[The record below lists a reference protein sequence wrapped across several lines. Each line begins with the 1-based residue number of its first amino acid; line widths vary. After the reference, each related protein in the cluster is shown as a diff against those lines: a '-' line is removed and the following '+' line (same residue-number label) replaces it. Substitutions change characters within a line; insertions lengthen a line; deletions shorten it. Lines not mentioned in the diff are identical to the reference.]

1 MRHASNPRRATSGH
15 LCALSLFA
23 VLAAPTQAGVLS
35 GTVTA
40 ADGTPIAGAIV
51 SVTDAQ
57 GRSQAVYSL
66 EDGTY
71 RLDTGLSG
79 ALDVLGRKRYYEDAH
94 ATLELGADA
103 SASRDFTLAA
113 ITDPK
118 ALSDAHPAL
127 SHFSMMAFDEDP
139 KALFSR
145 PNFAR
150 DCLTCHQLGN
160 AFTRWQ
166 RPAESWVPTVQRM
179 HGYLGD
185 ASEEDIRARSEF
197 LARSFDGRLAT
208 SRPTVPYDP
217 MLAQATIYR
226 WSLEDAV
233 VPHDAEFDEENHRIY
248 ISEMFAGEL
257 LEVNLDSGEV
267 KHMKLPDDGMPPGGM
282 FAKMG
287 LPSPYGLTISRSPH
301 SLTKGHDGRWYL
313 SDSIGAAITAFDPKT
328 GEFQN
333 YDMEK
338 GSLYPHTI
346 RTGLDG
352 RIWFS
357 ITFSDQIGRFDPKT
371 GEMTVIDLPKTPSLS
386 TPGTTVPY
394 GVAIH
399 PETGD
404 IWYAKLASDKIGHI
418 DPETL
423 EVTEYDSPVRA
434 PRRQRFDKQGYL
446 WVAGFSDGAIARID
460 TRTMDAKVIPLPVFA
475 EGEIPAPYALA
486 VHPDTQD
493 IWINDTMNDVAWR
506 YIQAEERFVVYP
518 LVLRGTY
525 TRDFTFTHKGWACTA
540 SNPIPPAA
548 LEGGVP
554 ELICIDGG
562 SAGAVAS
569 R

>member
-1 MRHASNPRRATSGH
+1 MRYASNTGGSTSGY
-15 LCALSLFA
+15 LCALSLLA
-23 VLAAPTQAGVLS
+23 VLAMPTQAGVLS
-35 GTVTA
+35 GTVSA
-40 ADGTPIAGAIV
+40 GDGTPIAGAIV
-51 SVTDAQ
+51 SVTDAR

-71 RLDTGLSG
+71 RLDTGLTG
-79 ALDVLGRKRYYEDAH
+79 ALEVLGRKRYHEDAKLSL
-94 ATLELGADA
+94 TLGAEA
-103 SASRDFTLAA
+103 AESRDFTLDA

-127 SHFSMMAFDEDP
+127 SHFSMMAFDDDP
-139 KALFSR
+139 NALFSR

-166 RPAESWVPTVQRM
+166 RPAESWLPTVQRM

-185 ASEEDIRARSEF
+185 ASEDDIRARSAF
-197 LARSFDGRLAT
+197 LAKSFDGRLAT

-226 WSLEDAV
+226 WSLDDAV

-257 LEVNLDSGEV
+257 LEVNLDNGDV

-313 SDSIGAAITAFDPKT
+313 SDSVGAAITA
-328 GEFQN
+328 
-333 YDMEK
+333 
-338 GSLYPHTI
+338 
-346 RTGLDG
+346 
-352 RIWFS
+352 
-357 ITFSDQIGRFDPKT
+357 FDPKT

-399 PETGD
+399 PETGG

-460 TRTMDAKVIPLPVFA
+460 TRTMDAKVIALPVFA

-562 SAGAVAS
+562 SPGGVAS